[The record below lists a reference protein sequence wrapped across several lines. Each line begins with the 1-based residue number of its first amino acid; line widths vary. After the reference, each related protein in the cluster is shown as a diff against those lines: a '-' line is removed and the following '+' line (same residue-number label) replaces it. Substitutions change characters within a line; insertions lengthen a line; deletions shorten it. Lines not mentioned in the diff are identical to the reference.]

1 VVDEVRRSRRPAKT
15 WQQDLG
21 RPTALALLTPASA
34 LLALA
39 FLVPLGWLVWI
50 SLTDPSAG
58 PHGYAE
64 LAGRGAARRSFQN
77 TAVTSAIVT
86 VVSVAIGA
94 FLAWELRN
102 ARSVLY
108 RGLLWGTLLFPLW
121 TSVIVRNY
129 ALTLILQ
136 RNGPVNDAVT
146 GVGLTSQP
154 VDLLYTTAAVVIGM
168 VHSMVPY
175 AALPLYAAFV
185 LVDDDLLWAARSLG
199 ASRRRA
205 LVSIVLPLVLPS
217 VIVAATLVFVVSVGF
232 YVTPTVLG
240 GPRNLFVAT
249 FIDQEVNQLFDVPG
263 AAVASVVLVAGGLG
277 VVLLVSALVGWRRIE
292 RSLS

>member
-1 VVDEVRRSRRPAKT
+1 MTRRARGAKR
-15 WQQDLG
+15 WEQDLG
-21 RPTALALLTPASA
+21 HGATLALLTPASA

-39 FLVPLGWLVWI
+39 FLVPLVWLVWV

-58 PHGYAE
+58 PHGYAQ
-64 LAGRGAARRSFQN
+64 LVDRGVARRAFEN

-86 VVSVAIGA
+86 AVSVAVGA
-94 FLAWELRN
+94 FLAWELRG
-102 ARSVLY
+102 ARSTLY
-108 RGLLWGTLLFPLW
+108 RGLLWATLLFPLW

-129 ALTLILQ
+129 ALTIILQ
-136 RNGPVNDAVT
+136 RNGVLNDFLT
-146 GVGLTSQP
+146 GVGFVGDP
-154 VDLLYTTAAVVIGM
+154 VDVLYTRTAVVVGM

-185 LVDDDLLWAARSLG
+185 LIDEDLLWAARSLG
-199 ASRRRA
+199 ASRTRA
-205 LVSIVLPLVLPS
+205 MSSVVLPLALPS
-217 VIVAATLVFVVSVGF
+217 LIVAATLVFVVSVGF

-263 AAVASVVLVAGGLG
+263 AAVASVVLVVGGLA
-277 VVLLVSALVGWRRIE
+277 VVLVTTLLVGWRRVE